1 MNKNIFLLILVFIFS
16 SYIAEAATLHGNIY
30 DFELNLVKNS
40 IVIVDS
46 EPKQTIVAKEGEYS
60 FTLNPGSYIVTAFIV
75 DGNEITA
82 KAEEKIVIN
91 QEGDFVLD
99 LIVFPSFGDLEELLN
114 QSEIEVVDPFEE
126 QKFPYWIFSIFVIL
140 ILAGIWYKKFY
151 KKKEKKKHE
160 DEENKNE
167 DYDGSAKIIDFIKKE
182 GGRVNQRD
190 IRKQS
195 NLSEAK
201 ISLLISE
208 LESKGLVKK
217 IKKGRGNII
226 VLEKK

>member
-30 DFELNLVKNS
+30 DFDLNLVKNS

-60 FTLNPGSYIVTAFIV
+60 FTLNPGSYIVTAFVV

-91 QEGDFVLD
+91 QKGDFVLD

-114 QSEIEVVDPFEE
+114 QSEIEVVEPFEE
-126 QKFPYWIFSIFVIL
+126 QEFPYWIFSIFVIL

>member
-1 MNKNIFLLILVFIFS
+1 MMLYDALQR
-16 SYIAEAATLHGNIY
+16 NIY
-30 DFELNLVKNS
+30 DFDLNIVKNS
-40 IVIVDS
+40 IIIVDS

-60 FTLNPGSYIVTAFIV
+60 FTLNPGSYIVTAFVV

-91 QEGDFVLD
+91 QKGDFVLD

-114 QSEIEVVDPFEE
+114 QSEIEVVEPFEE
-126 QKFPYWIFSIFVIL
+126 QEFPYWIFSIFVIL

-167 DYDGSAKIIDFIKKE
+167 
-182 GGRVNQRD
+182 
-190 IRKQS
+190 
-195 NLSEAK
+195 
-201 ISLLISE
+201 
-208 LESKGLVKK
+208 
-217 IKKGRGNII
+217 
-226 VLEKK
+226 

>member
-1 MNKNIFLLILVFIFS
+1 MNKNIFLLILAFIFS
-16 SYIAEAATLHGNIY
+16 SYLVNAATLHGNIY
-30 DFELNLVKNS
+30 DFDLNIVKNS
-40 IVIVDS
+40 IIIVDS
-46 EPKQTIVAKEGEYS
+46 EPKQTIVAKEGDYS
-60 FTLNPGSYIVTAFIV
+60 FTLNPGSYIVTAFVV

-82 KAEEKIVIN
+82 RAEEKIVIN

-114 QSEIEVVDPFEE
+114 QSDLEVIEPFEE
-126 QKFPYWIFSIFVIL
+126 QEFPYWIFLIFVIL
-140 ILAGIWYKKFY
+140 ILAVIGYKKFY

-160 DEENKNE
+160 EKKENE
-167 DYDGSAKIIDFIKKE
+167 DDESAKIIDFIKKE

>member
-1 MNKNIFLLILVFIFS
+1 MNRNIFLLIFVFIFS
-16 SYIAEAATLHGNIY
+16 SYTAEATTLHGNIY
-30 DFELNLVKNS
+30 DFDLNIVKNS
-40 IVIVDS
+40 IIIVDS

-60 FTLNPGSYIVTAFIV
+60 FTLNPGSYIVTAFVV

-82 KAEEKIVIN
+82 KAEEKIVIS

-114 QSEIEVVDPFEE
+114 QSDLEVVEPFEE
-126 QKFPYWIFSIFVIL
+126 QEFPYWIFLIFVIL
-140 ILAGIWYKKFY
+140 ILAVIGYKKFY
-151 KKKEKKKHE
+151 RKKEEKKKEDEKKNEE
-160 DEENKNE
+160 DE
-167 DYDGSAKIIDFIKKE
+167 SAKITAFIQKE
-182 GGRVNQRD
+182 GGRVNQKD